1 MSNLIDWHQPTYVD
15 LPELRMAVFEAGE
28 KSASRPSL
36 VLCHGFP
43 ELAYSWRHIVPPLVE
58 AGYHVLVPE
67 QRGYGLT
74 GNALNDAGDE
84 TGVALY
90 DMPHLCGDM
99 AHLLDAYDID
109 KAIFAGHDFGGI
121 MMWQLPFYHPDRLA
135 GLIGVNTPFMPRLSM
150 DPIEMFRAVLGED
163 FYICAFQAYGEAEA
177 VLDSDVGLALRGMY
191 RVDGGISESKDG
203 KPLRPEWEKLEFL
216 KALKIPEAEWPGRL
230 LMTDDDFAY
239 YQNSFEQAG
248 FRGSI
253 NWYRN
258 FSRNWQLSADDRQNV
273 SVPGLM
279 ICAENDRALPPSMAD
294 GMEKYVPDLEKH
306 IIADCGHWTQ
316 NEKPAELSALM
327 LDWLS
332 PRFA

>member
-1 MSNLIDWHQPTYVD
+1 
-15 LPELRMAVFEAGE
+15 MAVFEAGE

-67 QRGYGLT
+67 QRGYSLT
-74 GNALNDAGDE
+74 GNALNDADDK

-121 MMWQLPFYHPDRLA
+121 VIWQLPFYHPDRLA

-163 FYICAFQAYGEAEA
+163 FYICAF
-177 VLDSDVGLALRGMY
+177 
-191 RVDGGISESKDG
+191 
-203 KPLRPEWEKLEFL
+203 
-216 KALKIPEAEWPGRL
+216 
-230 LMTDDDFAY
+230 
-239 YQNSFEQAG
+239 
-248 FRGSI
+248 
-253 NWYRN
+253 
-258 FSRNWQLSADDRQNV
+258 
-273 SVPGLM
+273 
-279 ICAENDRALPPSMAD
+279 
-294 GMEKYVPDLEKH
+294 
-306 IIADCGHWTQ
+306 
-316 NEKPAELSALM
+316 
-327 LDWLS
+327 
-332 PRFA
+332 